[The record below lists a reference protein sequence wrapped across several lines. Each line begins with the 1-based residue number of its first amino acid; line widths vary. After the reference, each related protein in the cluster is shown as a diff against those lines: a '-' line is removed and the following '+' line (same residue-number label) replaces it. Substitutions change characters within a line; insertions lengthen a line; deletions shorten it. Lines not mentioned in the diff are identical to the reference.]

1 MKDHSKLIGIL
12 LLCAALGLMAWQS
25 QDQAKRMKAYQ
36 EANPDAYAT
45 PTTTATSEAKP
56 ATTSTTTASVIEP
69 TVVKSLELGEE
80 SFTSLENDLVKM
92 VFTSRGGAL
101 HSVSFKSYPETMRS
115 KEPYLWTA
123 PETSPALSLANESGE
138 TLDLANYELVE
149 SSADSLTYR
158 RDLGNGLSLERR
170 YTLTTPEKRRTANGY
185 LLKLENI
192 WRNSSA
198 DALKLPDYGLFIAT
212 AAPSPSDPSNL
223 HLNFGTYNGSD
234 GKYVTPTVFN
244 GGNFI
249 LWQTQPKARYDV
261 AGTTAWATV
270 KNQFF
275 TTISTPSV
283 PAIGAWATPVEIPDG
298 EKTLHSLAGGIKM
311 PSVTIPASGSVSVA
325 FDNYIGP
332 MEYGRI
338 ASLDSK
344 QDDVMQWGWPIFS
357 FFAKLFISLLNTI
370 AKAVQNYGVAI
381 VILTLIIRAAMWPF
395 TDASGKASKK
405 MTAIQPLMKEIQ
417 TKYKDNPEKQQK
429 ETLKVFQQYKIN
441 PLAGCLP
448 SLLQIP
454 VFLGF
459 FYMLRSAAELRFE
472 QFLWIKDLSM
482 PDTIATVAG
491 FPINPLP
498 IIMLITMY
506 FQIKL
511 TPTSGD
517 PSQQK
522 IMLMTPF
529 IFAFMLYGFS
539 SGLTLYWT
547 LSNLVSIIQQI
558 RINRHKDKLD
568 TPDSDKSDGKVID
581 ISVARA

>member
-36 EANPDAYAT
+36 EAHPEVYAT
-45 PTTTATSEAKP
+45 PTTT
-56 ATTSTTTASVIEP
+56 STTESVSAAATPAIVP
-69 TVVKSLELGEE
+69 TVIHAPELGEQT
-80 SFTSLENDLVKM
+80 FTTLENDLLKL

-101 HSVSFKSYPETMRS
+101 QSASFKTYPEKMGS
-115 KEPYLWTA
+115 KSPYVW
-123 PETSPALSLANESGE
+123 ESPAQTPALALADEQGS
-138 TLDLANYELVE
+138 LDLGDYEMVSQE
-149 SSADSLTYR
+149 PDSVTYR
-158 RDLGNGLSLERR
+158 RDFGNGLSLERR

-185 LLKLENI
+185 LLRLENT

-198 DALKLPDYGLFIAT
+198 DALRLPDYGLFIAT
-212 AAPSPSDPSNL
+212 AIPSQSDPDNL
-223 HLNFGTYNGSD
+223 HLNFGTYNGRD
-234 GKYVTPTVFN
+234 GKYVTPSVFN
-244 GGNFI
+244 GANFVV
-249 LWQTQPKARYDV
+249 WRSEPKDRYEV
-261 AGTTAWATV
+261 TGTTAWATV

-275 TTISTPSV
+275 TAISTPSV
-283 PAIGAWATPVEIPDG
+283 PAIGAWATQVELPEDG
-298 EKTLHSLAGGIKM
+298 KTVQTLSGGLKM
-311 PSVTIPASGSVSVA
+311 PGLTIPPSGSVSVS
-325 FDNYIGP
+325 FENYIGP

-338 ASLDSK
+338 ASMDGKL
-344 QDDVMQWGWPIFS
+344 DDVMQWGWPIFS

-370 AKAVQNYGVAI
+370 AKGVHNYGVAI
-381 VILTLIIRAAMWPF
+381 LDLTLVIRLALWPV

-405 MTAIQPLMKEIQ
+405 MASVQPLLKQIQ
-417 TKYKDNPEKQQK
+417 EKYKNNPEKQQK
-429 ETLKVFQQYKIN
+429 ETLKIFQEYKIN
-441 PLAGCLP
+441 PMAGCLP

-498 IIMLITMY
+498 IIMLASMY

-522 IMLMTPF
+522 IMLLTPF

-547 LSNLVSIIQQI
+547 LSNLISIFQQI
-558 RINRHKDKLD
+558 RINHHKDND
-568 TPDSDKSDGKVID
+568 IAPGSGETDGKVID
-581 ISVARA
+581 ISVAKA